1 MTSRVL
7 SLISLF
13 MMRFFIMLTLL
24 MGTWTTPGLAKDPD
38 SIDLNAYQWKNR
50 LLFLFA
56 SSEEE
61 EAYLTLK
68 KEIVLQGKEIRDR
81 DLLIFHV
88 LEKGE
93 SRLGKE
99 PLNPGQV
106 LFLKR
111 HFSIHP
117 GPFMIILVGKDG
129 GEKLRQDR
137 PVELKEVFRI
147 IDAMP
152 MRQQEMKKK

>member
-1 MTSRVL
+1 MKYFIL
-7 SLISLF
+7 LALF
-13 MMRFFIMLTLL
+13 VGM
-24 MGTWTTPGLAKDPD
+24 WTANGLAN
-38 SIDLNAYQWKNR
+38 DLNPVDLSADKWKNR
-50 LLFLFA
+50 LLILFA

-93 SRLGKE
+93 SRLGTERLRSGQALSLKKHLSV
-99 PLNPGQV
+99 PPGQFV
-106 LFLKR
+106 
-111 HFSIHP
+111 
-117 GPFMIILVGKDG
+117 IILVGKDG

-137 PVELKEVFRI
+137 LVELKEVFRI

>member
-1 MTSRVL
+1 
-7 SLISLF
+7 
-13 MMRFFIMLTLL
+13 MLALL

-50 LLFLFA
+50 LLLLFA
-56 SSEEE
+56 PSEKDPS
-61 EAYLTLK
+61 YLSIIR
-68 KEIVLQGKEIRDR
+68 EIERQTRELLDR
-81 DLLIFHV
+81 DLLIVHV

-111 HFSIHP
+111 HFSIP
-117 GPFMIILVGKDG
+117 QGQFVIILVGKDG

-152 MRQQEMKKK
+152 MRRQEMEKK